1 MATLEADL
9 LFNINMSITGA
20 EPVGVTPKGTRVI
33 AYVKGTFE
41 GPTMKGTIENGA
53 DWYLLRSDG
62 VGELDV
68 RLTMKTD
75 DGEFIYMNYTGL
87 AIIPPE
93 VLAKAAPGQLPGGR
107 MDTLRTAVRFETAA
121 KKYERLNKVQ
131 AIGIGKADTEAGTVG
146 YAVYALK

>member
-9 LFNINMSITGA
+9 LFNLDMRITGGEA
-20 EPVGVTPKGTRVI
+20 VGVTPKGTRVI

-41 GPTMKGTIENGA
+41 GPGLKGTVENGA

-75 DGEFIYMNYTGL
+75 DGEYIYMNYTGI
-87 AIIPPE
+87 AVIPPE
-93 VLAKAAPGQLPGGR
+93 VLAKTAPGQLPSGK
-107 MDTLRTAVRFETAA
+107 MDTLRTAVRFETSS

-131 AIGIGKADTEAGTVG
+131 AIGIGKADTSAGTVG